1 MLKGGC
7 TFENF
12 SSSSAFFFL
21 WAGAGGVHPS
31 RGWRD
36 WDKAVYKHLGRWKV
50 LENGESETVKPWEKF
65 STIKAGSSLSF
76 VTLVSGQ
83 LCRILLKEIFTTDI
97 RYFITGYVT
106 IDDVAKTVHVKR
118 TSGGDRGYPF
128 LLSVDFNSSK
138 TTGRYVIMTN
148 KMSVS
153 WSYSCMDAG
162 EPISMTSSLVSNT
175 NGQIWSLK

>member
-1 MLKGGC
+1 MTGKAQQNKSNLIVTLSSK
-7 TFENF
+7 
-12 SSSSAFFFL
+12 SSSKAKQL
-21 WAGAGGVHPS
+21 
-31 RGWRD
+31 RD
-36 WDKAVYKHLGRWKV
+36 EMRV
-50 LENGESETVKPWEKF
+50 LNSF
-65 STIKAGSSLSF
+65 CLRSLP
-76 VTLVSGQ
+76 
-83 LCRILLKEIFTTDI
+83 IFTTDI

-106 IDDVAKTVHVKR
+106 IDDVAKTVDVKR
-118 TSGGDRGYPF
+118 TSGGERGYPF

-175 NGQIWSLK
+175 YGQI

>member
-1 MLKGGC
+1 MTRKAQQNKGNLIV
-7 TFENF
+7 TLSSK
-12 SSSSAFFFL
+12 SSSKAKQL
-21 WAGAGGVHPS
+21 
-31 RGWRD
+31 RD
-36 WDKAVYKHLGRWKV
+36 EMRKQLRDEMRV
-50 LENGESETVKPWEKF
+50 LNCF
-65 STIKAGSSLSF
+65 CLRSLP
-76 VTLVSGQ
+76 
-83 LCRILLKEIFTTDI
+83 IFTTDI

-106 IDDVAKTVHVKR
+106 IDDVAKTVDVTR

-138 TTGRYVIMTN
+138 TTGRYEIMTN

-175 NGQIWSLK
+175 YGQI

>member
-1 MLKGGC
+1 MTGKAQQNKSNLIVTLSSK
-7 TFENF
+7 
-12 SSSSAFFFL
+12 SSSKAKQL
-21 WAGAGGVHPS
+21 
-31 RGWRD
+31 RD
-36 WDKAVYKHLGRWKV
+36 EMRV
-50 LENGESETVKPWEKF
+50 LNLLNCF
-65 STIKAGSSLSF
+65 CLRSLP
-76 VTLVSGQ
+76 
-83 LCRILLKEIFTTDI
+83 IFTTDI

-106 IDDVAKTVHVKR
+106 IDDVAKTVDVKR
-118 TSGGDRGYPF
+118 TSGGERGYPF

-175 NGQIWSLK
+175 YGQI

>member
-1 MLKGGC
+1 MTRKAQQNKSNLIVTLSSK
-7 TFENF
+7 
-12 SSSSAFFFL
+12 SSSKAKQL
-21 WAGAGGVHPS
+21 
-31 RGWRD
+31 RD
-36 WDKAVYKHLGRWKV
+36 EMRKQLRDEMRV
-50 LENGESETVKPWEKF
+50 LNCF
-65 STIKAGSSLSF
+65 CLRSLP
-76 VTLVSGQ
+76 
-83 LCRILLKEIFTTDI
+83 IFTTDI

-106 IDDVAKTVHVKR
+106 IDDVAKTVDVKR

-138 TTGRYVIMTN
+138 TTGRYEIMTN

-175 NGQIWSLK
+175 YGQI